1 MKETVSNK
9 IITKGNFSFI
19 ETNIKD
25 LYIIEPRVFGDDRGY
40 FMEIYNRNDF
50 VAAGLDMTF
59 VQDNESKSKKGV
71 LRGLHFQTKHTQ
83 GKLVRVTQGEVYDV
97 AVDLRKDSKTYGMW
111 EGVIL
116 SAENKRQFYVPE
128 GFAHGFLVLSDEAVF
143 NYKCTD
149 FYAPEYDGGLLWN
162 DSDIGIK
169 WPLDKIEEILLSEK
183 DKNQPRLKE
192 LDLPF

>member
-1 MKETVSNK
+1 MAK
-9 IITKGNFSFI
+9 
-19 ETNIKD
+19 
-25 LYIIEPRVFGDDRGY
+25 
-40 FMEIYNRNDF
+40 
-50 VAAGLDMTF
+50 
-59 VQDNESKSKKGV
+59 DNESKSKKGV
-71 LRGLHFQTKHTQ
+71 LRGMHFQTKHTQ

-97 AVDLRKDSKTYGMW
+97 AVDLRKDSLTYGMW

-183 DKNQPRLKE
+183 DKNQQRLKE